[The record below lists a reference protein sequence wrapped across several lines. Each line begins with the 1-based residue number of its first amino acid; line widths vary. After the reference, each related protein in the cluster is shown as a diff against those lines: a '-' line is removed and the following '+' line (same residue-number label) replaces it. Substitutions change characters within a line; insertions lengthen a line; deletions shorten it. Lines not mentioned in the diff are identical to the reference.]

1 MSRKYKKLSASF
13 KAKVVLEVLKEERT
27 LNQIASEHNVTPKNL
42 QNWKKQ
48 FLSNA
53 EIAMDPAKAVQE
65 YKERLKAN
73 QNEIEQLQKTLG
85 KTVLEYRQEIPKRD
99 GVKSRISW

>member
-1 MSRKYKKLSASF
+1 
-13 KAKVVLEVLKEERT
+13 
-27 LNQIASEHNVTPKNL
+27 
-42 QNWKKQ
+42 
-48 FLSNA
+48 
-53 EIAMDPAKAVQE
+53 MDPAKAVQE